1 MRHPRRQARLQGPSA
16 RWLAALEK
24 DARGCLERTAECDQ
38 LSCLPEVHLGV
49 VCHQRGAC
57 RVEAETR
64 ELIQSPDAR
73 AKLPGLA
80 WLDLG
85 LDLLGLVHVSASSCY
100 LQDLSFC
107 ADPELRAHQAPGACR
122 LQTHSAPNLGFR
134 ADHEESTHD
143 TDRFLGPEEI
153 PAKLFGARLRP
164 YHPYCAP
171 DRLGSMRLS
180 KPSPELSFEL
190 RESTVPERAHLRAAI
205 SAVAPM
211 RTVDG

>member
-1 MRHPRRQARLQGPSA
+1 
-16 RWLAALEK
+16 
-24 DARGCLERTAECDQ
+24 
-38 LSCLPEVHLGV
+38 LGV

-107 ADPELRAHQAPGACR
+107 ADPELRVPQAPGACR

-153 PAKLFGARLRP
+153 PAKLFGARTRP
-164 YHPYCAP
+164 YITRTAP
-171 DRLGSMRLS
+171 
-180 KPSPELSFEL
+180 KTAWEHEAVEPSPELSFEL
-190 RESTVPERAHLRAAI
+190 RESTVPERAQLRAAI
-205 SAVAPM
+205 SAVAPK